1 MFYSY
6 AMMQLQGILGK
17 TLHDINRAH
26 MGKIVCQGILH
37 QVICLHNMI
46 SLAIVAL
53 SLIIFFHILM
63 TNLAQ
68 RKVHL
73 FIGFLSFHYPAH
85 CIPVFFLYCLSD
97 TDGIAIV
104 DGTLIGILTHV
115 ILGFIQ
121 ILL

>member
-1 MFYSY
+1 
-6 AMMQLQGILGK
+6 
-17 TLHDINRAH
+17 
-26 MGKIVCQGILH
+26 
-37 QVICLHNMI
+37 MI
-46 SLAIVAL
+46 SQAIVAL
-53 SLIIFFHILM
+53 SLIIFSQILM

-68 RKVHL
+68 REVHL
-73 FIGFLSFHYPAH
+73 VLRFLSCHYPAH
-85 CIPVFFLYCLSD
+85 CIPVFFLYCLPD